1 MLTTRQIELLK
12 YLEKREEYTT
22 TKELAEEFSISS
34 RTIRNDLDAIEYSTK
49 DLPIKIERTPRLG
62 IRLEFLEKVG
72 LDSILYTN
80 DMKEYSRDERA
91 VNHTY
96 YQAIL
101 DNIEKYGGYFYLGKG
116 ICMPHAR
123 TEDGA
128 IKSEMCV
135 LMVKNKVRFFNN
147 QVRVFITIA
156 AKGEME
162 HFKNLHR
169 IANFCNDEEKMKRL
183 EEIKDEKELLE
194 LIGE

>member
-1 MLTTRQIELLK
+1 MICTRVIEEVK
-12 YLEKREEYTT
+12 DYQSAIKMTCDILE
-22 TKELAEEFSISS
+22 
-34 RTIRNDLDAIEYSTK
+34 
-49 DLPIKIERTPRLG
+49 
-62 IRLEFLEKVG
+62 EKG
-72 LDSILYTN
+72 
-80 DMKEYSRDERA
+80 A

-123 TEDGA
+123 
-128 IKSEMCV
+128 I
-135 LMVKNKVRFFNN
+135 VKNKVRFFNN

>member
-1 MLTTRQIELLK
+1 MICTRVIEEVK
-12 YLEKREEYTT
+12 DYQSAIKMTCDILE
-22 TKELAEEFSISS
+22 
-34 RTIRNDLDAIEYSTK
+34 
-49 DLPIKIERTPRLG
+49 
-62 IRLEFLEKVG
+62 EKG
-72 LDSILYTN
+72 
-80 DMKEYSRDERA
+80 A
-91 VNHTY
+91 VNDTY

-128 IKSEMCV
+128 IKSGMCV

>member
-1 MLTTRQIELLK
+1 
-12 YLEKREEYTT
+12 
-22 TKELAEEFSISS
+22 
-34 RTIRNDLDAIEYSTK
+34 
-49 DLPIKIERTPRLG
+49 
-62 IRLEFLEKVG
+62 
-72 LDSILYTN
+72 
-80 DMKEYSRDERA
+80 
-91 VNHTY
+91 
-96 YQAIL
+96 
-101 DNIEKYGGYFYLGKG
+101 
-116 ICMPHAR
+116 MPHAR

-128 IKSEMCV
+128 IKSVMCV